1 MKSFENQLESLSYM
15 EQIYVMEF
23 LLKLMRQRQQEAGLN
38 EKTASDKSVLEKI
51 QGMFA
56 EDKGWASEDEMLK
69 ELAIFRRE
77 RVASCAS

>member
-1 MKSFENQLESLSYM
+1 MSTLEMKSFENQLESLSYM

-56 EDKGWASEDEMLK
+56 EDK
-69 ELAIFRRE
+69 
-77 RVASCAS
+77 